1 MIHIDDLSG
10 YPFSGPDLY
19 SVCEKYAAR
28 LVKSAEAVQLD
39 FEPTETSRTAIRQLM
54 DKSLQK
60 ARRQML
66 FRRVATIAA
75 VVVILFSTIMATNVH
90 AREAVV
96 RWLRQIF
103 PDHIL
108 YQFFGEPVDELY
120 QYTIGWIPNEFAL
133 IESEI
138 DNESTCYIY
147 ENDNRV
153 VIIEFNKIGTFQQ
166 TEFSGFEEYTI
177 IDTIVNGNEAFIY
190 QDNDSD
196 KVNMTVF
203 DRNKEC
209 IIEIDT
215 NIGMELTRQIAESI
229 Y

>member
-96 RWLRQIF
+96 RWLSQIF

-108 YQFFGEPVDELY
+108 YRFFGEPVDEL
-120 QYTIGWIPNEFAL
+120 
-133 IESEI
+133 
-138 DNESTCYIY
+138 
-147 ENDNRV
+147 
-153 VIIEFNKIGTFQQ
+153 
-166 TEFSGFEEYTI
+166 
-177 IDTIVNGNEAFIY
+177 
-190 QDNDSD
+190 
-196 KVNMTVF
+196 
-203 DRNKEC
+203 
-209 IIEIDT
+209 
-215 NIGMELTRQIAESI
+215 
-229 Y
+229 